1 MPEPAL
7 GVCTFDVGS
16 GASVFDVVF
25 TFDNSAS
32 TLPVVFGVQGR
43 DDLTRTVGA
52 GEKVS
57 VTAPGLVQGL
67 APHDVAILTDGRSSG
82 SFSLQGESCY
92 VPQWSQEFS
101 VAAQNV
107 GGMVRLV
114 GTLVNT
120 SGEAM
125 DVRMLAPQDLGDA
138 NDSEKLTLAPGS
150 RARSRSIPARPRS
163 MPERSRSVS
172 TAG

>member
-1 MPEPAL
+1 M
-7 GVCTFDVGS
+7 
-16 GASVFDVVF
+16 F

-32 TLPVVFGVQGR
+32 TLPVVFGVKGR
-43 DDLTRTVGA
+43 DDLTRTVDA
-52 GEKVS
+52 GQKES
-57 VTAPGLVQGL
+57 VRAPRFVVGL

-92 VPQWSQEFS
+92 VPRWSQEFS

-107 GGMVRLV
+107 GGTVRLV

-125 DVRMLAPQDLGDA
+125 DVRMLAPQGLG
-138 NDSEKLTLAPGS
+138 DSEKLTLAPGS

-163 MPERSRSVS
+163 MLERSRSVS